1 MANTKSKIT
10 LSAELRPGPHSWN
23 EIPVMRDVSLW
34 VKEPSVCA
42 VGWGVGAGS
51 CLEFSCVLPQ
61 SLLLA
66 LWVRYQV
73 VRGMFHPLQRV
84 LGARKPLWR
93 PPFLQGIPYELLM
106 SLTREKTQ
114 RWLWRAV
121 TDVALRSDPCDPCF
135 RIRFRLVP
143 QPTAGLSDPS
153 RELLSDEGDT
163 PSWGQLVPSDWQVGV
178 QSSASWLRLGQV
190 CRVSPVSS
198 GSMEAFVVMKWSP
211 NSLPLSGFLHSPAGV
226 VPQFSYP
233 WLIPNLYI
241 GFSDPLE

>member
-66 LWVRYQV
+66 LWVRHQV

-93 PPFLQGIPYELLM
+93 PPFLQGTPYELLM

-121 TDVALRSDPCDPCF
+121 TDVALCSDPCDPCF

-163 PSWGQLVPSDWQVGV
+163 PSWV
-178 QSSASWLRLGQV
+178 SWYPVTDRWG
-190 CRVSPVSS
+190 CRV
-198 GSMEAFVVMKWSP
+198 
-211 NSLPLSGFLHSPAGV
+211 LPLGFAWDKSAGSAQC
-226 VPQFSYP
+226 PRDP
-233 WLIPNLYI
+233 WRHLLWWNEVQILFPCLAFFTLLQVWFPSFPTLDWSLIYT
-241 GFSDPLE
+241 